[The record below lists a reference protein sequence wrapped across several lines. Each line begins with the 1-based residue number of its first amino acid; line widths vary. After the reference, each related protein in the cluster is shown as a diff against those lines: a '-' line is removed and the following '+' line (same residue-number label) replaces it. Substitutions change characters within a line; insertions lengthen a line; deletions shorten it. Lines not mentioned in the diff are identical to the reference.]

1 MNKNNIINNYI
12 IENELDMEKIINE
25 YSNYVKTVI
34 NNICGNY
41 LSQEDI
47 EEIILDVFLV
57 LWKNKNK
64 LDKDKNIKPYIASI
78 AHNLTKK
85 KMTSSS
91 KNYNN
96 VELDENVLLDVNI
109 EDSFENKLKYKE
121 IESIISELT
130 NQDYTIFTL
139 FYYNS
144 LKTKQI
150 AKKLGISNMKVKT
163 RLHRI
168 RLKIKKKLEERGYS
182 I

>member
-1 MNKNNIINNYI
+1 MNKLIKDYI
-12 IENELDMEKIINE
+12 IESELDIEKIINE
-25 YSNYVKTVI
+25 YSNYLKVVVT
-34 NNICGNY
+34 NICGNY

-64 LDKDKNIKPYIASI
+64 LDTNKSIKSYIASI

-96 VELDENVLLDVNI
+96 IELDENILADINI
-109 EDSFENKLKYKE
+109 ENSFDKKLKYKE
-121 IESIISELT
+121 LENVIHELS

-144 LKTKQI
+144 YKTKQI
-150 AKKLGISNMKVKT
+150 AERLGISNMKVKT
-163 RLHRI
+163 KLHRI